1 MYFSAYR
8 TSLPVAAS
16 GNIIQNPLCSEYAS
30 VDIQNINHYR
40 SLQPPNA
47 APAAMNAP
55 SSSNASAAPASYNLG
70 HYFPRVNSE
79 PPTRKNYQTTVRN
92 ITDPL
97 KVNTYIGPYIA
108 LCSRKY
114 QNVKLRIDV
123 VRNVIF
129 GNFLNSEL

>member
-55 SSSNASAAPASYNLG
+55 STSNASAAPASYNLG

-92 ITDPL
+92 IADPL
-97 KVNTYIGPYIA
+97 KVNCRFDLERYPA
-108 LCSRKY
+108 LGKESR
-114 QNVKLRIDV
+114 LI
-123 VRNVIF
+123 
-129 GNFLNSEL
+129 